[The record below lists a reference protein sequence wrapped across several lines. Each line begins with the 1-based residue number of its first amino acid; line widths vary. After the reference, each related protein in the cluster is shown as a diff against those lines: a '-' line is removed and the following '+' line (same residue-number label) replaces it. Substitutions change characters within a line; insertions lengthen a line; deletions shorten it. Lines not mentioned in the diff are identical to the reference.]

1 MTQPRR
7 VVFWRHGRTDWNASG
22 RFQGQANSDLD
33 EVGIAQ
39 ARAAAIEL
47 AKLKPVIV
55 MSSDLKRAH
64 DTALHLTNSL
74 ELEVVLDEGLRE
86 THVGVWEG
94 MFRADI
100 EREHTEDLAQWI
112 AGTNIRPGLHGE
124 TRTEVALRVRAAVDR
139 GLACLEP
146 GQTMVCVTHGAS
158 AMSGVASLL
167 ELPLEMWPVF
177 WVMPNCSWST
187 VIEVP
192 TPTGGNWRLFEYANK
207 VPAS

>member
-33 EVGIAQ
+33 EVGIEQ
-39 ARAAAIEL
+39 ARAASVEL
-47 AKLKPVIV
+47 AKLKPTVV

-64 DTALHLTNSL
+64 DTAQYLATSIDK
-74 ELEVVLDEGLRE
+74 EIIVDAGLRE
-86 THVGVWEG
+86 TDVGVWQG
-94 MFRADI
+94 MLRADI
-100 EREHTEDLAQWI
+100 EREHTQDLAQWI

-124 TRTEVALRVRAAVDR
+124 TRTEVAQRVRAAVDR
-139 GLACLEP
+139 GLANLGP
-146 GQTMVCVTHGAS
+146 GETMVCVTHGAS

-192 TPTGGNWRLFEYANK
+192 TPVGGNWRLLEYANR
-207 VPAS
+207 VPTS

>member
-7 VVFWRHGRTDWNASG
+7 VVFWRHGRTDWNAST

-33 EVGIAQ
+33 AVGIQQAQ
-39 ARAAAIEL
+39 AAAIEL
-47 AKLKPVIV
+47 AKLNPAIV

-64 DTALHLTNSL
+64 DTALHLADRVNKDII
-74 ELEVVLDEGLRE
+74 LDAGLRE
-86 THVGVWEG
+86 TDVGLWEG
-94 MFRADI
+94 MYRADI

-112 AGTNIRPGLHGE
+112 AGTNIRPGKHGE
-124 TRTEVALRVRAAVDR
+124 TRTEVAARVRASIDR
-139 GLACLEP
+139 GLAMLEP

-167 ELPLEMWPVF
+167 DLPLEMWPVF

-187 VIEVP
+187 VIEVL
-192 TPTGGNWRLFEYANK
+192 TPTGGSWRLLEYANR
-207 VPAS
+207 VPAN